1 VQGKGAAAPSTAL
14 ALPGKWTIAVI

>member
-14 ALPGKWTIAVI
+14 ALPGKWTIAAT